1 MFVFDNFETV
11 ASPPDM
17 FRWIDTYVRLP
28 NKVLITTRIRDFA
41 GDYAIEVAG
50 MSEEAAGTLMD
61 GVSKSL
67 SITELVTNQYRDEV
81 YRESDGHPY
90 VIKILLGEVA
100 RMGRTVKPERIVAG
114 HDQIL
119 GALFERSFALLG
131 VAAQRVFLT
140 LCSWRSVV
148 PQVALEAILLRPENE
163 RIDVAAAVDELRNMS
178 LVEELISKE
187 DGQTFLSVP
196 LAASLFGK
204 RKLITSSLRAA
215 VEADVHV
222 LQSLGAARKEDIR
235 HGVLPRVRRLL
246 RTVSGEVSRG
256 ASTLQSQLPILEFI
270 ASKVPAAWLEL
281 ARLYSEQE
289 TDEGLNDARRC
300 LRRYLE
306 DPDSQESLIIAWNDL
321 ADLCRRLDDPVGEVH
336 ALVELCQV
344 PDISI
349 DQISGVA
356 NRINNVYQDLKQRGV
371 SLLDTQERQVLV
383 RKVADVMGCRL
394 PELDATDYSRLAW
407 LRMHLRDTQLALE
420 AAQAG
425 YTLDPENEHCLRLL
439 ERRLVSSP
447 GRQTIE

>member
-1 MFVFDNFETV
+1 M
-11 ASPPDM
+11 
-17 FRWIDTYVRLP
+17 
-28 NKVLITTRIRDFA
+28 K
-41 GDYAIEVAG
+41 
-50 MSEEAAGTLMD
+50 EEAGTLMD

-100 RMGRTVKPERIVAG
+100 RIGRTVKPERIVAG

-196 LAASLFGK
+196 LAANFFGK

-235 HGVLPRVRRLL
+235 HGVLPPRVRRLL

-256 ASTLQSQLPILEFI
+256 ASTP
-270 ASKVPAAWLEL
+270 P
-281 ARLYSEQE
+281 
-289 TDEGLNDARRC
+289 
-300 LRRYLE
+300 
-306 DPDSQESLIIAWNDL
+306 ESA
-321 ADLCRRLDDPVGEVH
+321 ADLGVHRIQGAGGVVGIGK
-336 ALVELCQV
+336 ALQ
-344 PDISI
+344 
-349 DQISGVA
+349 
-356 NRINNVYQDLKQRGV
+356 
-371 SLLDTQERQVLV
+371 
-383 RKVADVMGCRL
+383 
-394 PELDATDYSRLAW
+394 
-407 LRMHLRDTQLALE
+407 
-420 AAQAG
+420 
-425 YTLDPENEHCLRLL
+425 
-439 ERRLVSSP
+439 
-447 GRQTIE
+447 